1 MVTEK
6 NNDYYIGKIKTDS
19 KFIIDHIDSKTQK
32 DIEVDELLKDSIMF
46 RIMCIS
52 ESTDKLTESFKSEHK
67 DIPWSSIIDLSDK
80 IEHFYDS
87 LDFPLFYNSVF
98 NVIPEIYAKMK
109 DFNFPIKDIKK
120 EMIEDQKIDAVASR
134 IFNEYR
140 EAFEKLAK

>member
-6 NNDYYIGKIKTDS
+6 NNDYYIGKIKTDL
-19 KFIIDHIDSKTQK
+19 KFIIDHTDGKTQK
-32 DIEVDELLKDSIMF
+32 DIEADELLKDSIMF

-52 ESTDKLTESFKSEHK
+52 EITDKLTESFKSEHK

-98 NVIPEIYAKMK
+98 NVIPEIYEKVNDDK
-109 DFNFPIKDIKK
+109 
-120 EMIEDQKIDAVASR
+120 KIDTVAS
-134 IFNEYR
+134 IILKEYR
-140 EAFEKLAK
+140 DAFEELAK